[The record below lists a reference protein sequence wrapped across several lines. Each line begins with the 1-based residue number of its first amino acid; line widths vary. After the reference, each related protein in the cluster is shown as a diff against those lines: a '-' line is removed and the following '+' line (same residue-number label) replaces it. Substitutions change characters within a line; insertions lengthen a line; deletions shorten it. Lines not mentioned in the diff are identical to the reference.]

1 MQGNEPIIAIVGRPN
16 VGKSTLFNRLAQKR
30 RSIIH
35 PQAGITRDRLYE
47 IVNWTGKS
55 FVLIDTGGFIPES
68 ENKIE
73 TAIREQVKLAIEEAD
88 LTLFLLDMKD
98 GVMQMD
104 REIAGMLRVS
114 GKPVLLV
121 VNKCDD
127 EKRDLNAVEFY
138 ELGFGE
144 PYPISALN
152 GRRIGDLLDTI
163 LEKTPKQALSE
174 KEENVDLR
182 LAIVGMP
189 NAGKSSIAN
198 ALTGEQKSIV
208 TDIPGTTRDAID
220 TTVKYFGEKI
230 LLIDTAGLRKKSV
243 ISDNIE
249 FYAMLRAE
257 GAIERSNVVAV
268 VVDAAKGFTRQDAN
282 IVRYVIDAK
291 RAMIIL
297 LNKWD
302 LVEKSTNTLIE
313 FQRDITDEFRELE
326 HYPMLAISALTKQRI
341 NKIFEVAKE
350 VRESRKKRITTSEL
364 NAFFQKVIDKTPPP
378 AMMGKYIRIKY
389 VTQVKAD
396 PPVFAFFCNE
406 PKLVKEDYQRFL
418 ENQIRKGFGFQGV
431 PLTVSFREK

>member
-47 IVNWTGKS
+47 IVNWAGKS

-127 EKRDLNAVEFY
+127 EKRELNAVEFY
-138 ELGFGE
+138 ELGFSE

-152 GRRIGDLLDTI
+152 GRRIGDLLDMI

-198 ALTGEQKSIV
+198 ALIGEQKSIV

-230 LLIDTAGLRKKSV
+230 LLIDTAGLRKKSA
-243 ISDNIE
+243 ISDSIE

-257 GAIERSNVVAV
+257 SAIERANVVAV

-282 IVRYVIDAK
+282 IVRYVIDQK

-302 LVEKSTNTLIE
+302 LVEKITNTLVD
-313 FQRDITDEFRELE
+313 FQRNITDDFREIE
-326 HYPMLAISALTKQRI
+326 HYPALAISALTKQRI
-341 NKIFEVAKE
+341 NKIFDIAKE
-350 VRESRKKRITTSEL
+350 VRENRKKRVTTSEL

-406 PKLVKEDYQRFL
+406 PKLVKEEYQRFL

-431 PLTVSFREK
+431 PLTISFREK